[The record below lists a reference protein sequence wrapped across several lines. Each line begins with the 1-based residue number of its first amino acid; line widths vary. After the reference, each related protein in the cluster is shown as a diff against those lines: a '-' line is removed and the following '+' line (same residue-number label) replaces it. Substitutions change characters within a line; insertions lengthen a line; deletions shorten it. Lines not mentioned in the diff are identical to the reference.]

1 MTECFEATRRILRR
15 VAAGAL
21 LAALAACAGLKPAP
35 NAPAAESAGVQTNA
49 VQTNSSY
56 HGRFA
61 VRYTDSNGVQRNAY
75 GNFDLQQQ
83 GENATL
89 QLLNPLG
96 QTMARVVASPSGAT
110 LELPDRPTQTAPDV
124 QGLLQRALGFP
135 LPIDGLRYWLKPAIS
150 PDSPAH
156 TQTDPAT
163 GRMRQIEQDGWTI
176 DYVAYADDAQ
186 TALIKRVNLRRAD
199 PALDV
204 KLVLDR

>member
-1 MTECFEATRRILRR
+1 MTERFEATRRILRR

-21 LAALAACAGLKPAP
+21 LAALTACAGLKPAP
-35 NAPAAESAGVQTNA
+35 NAPTNA
-49 VQTNSSY
+49 PAANAAAVRTNASY

-83 GENATL
+83 GESATL

-110 LELPDRPTQTAPDV
+110 LELPDRPTQTAQDV
-124 QGLLQRALGFP
+124 EGLMQRALGFP

-150 PDSPAH
+150 PDSPAR

-186 TALIKRVNLRRAD
+186 TALIKRVDLSRDD

>member
-1 MTECFEATRRILRR
+1 MTERFEATRRILRR

-35 NAPAAESAGVQTNA
+35 NAPAAQSPGVQTNA
-49 VQTNSSY
+49 SY

-89 QLLNPLG
+89 QLHNPLG

-124 QGLLQRALGFP
+124 QGLMQRALGFP

-150 PDSPAH
+150 PDSPAR

-186 TALIKRVNLRRAD
+186 TALIKRVNLSRAD

>member
-1 MTECFEATRRILRR
+1 MAERFDTTRRISRR

-21 LAALAACAGLKPAP
+21 LLALTACAGLKPAP
-35 NAPAAESAGVQTNA
+35 NAPAANAAALQTDA
-49 VQTNSSY
+49 SY
-56 HGRFA
+56 HGRFS
-61 VRYTDSNGVQRNAY
+61 VRYSDSNGVQRNAY

-83 GENATL
+83 GESATL

-96 QTMARVVASPSGAT
+96 QTLARVVASPSGAT

-124 QGLLQRALGFP
+124 QGLMQRTLGFP

-150 PDSPAH
+150 PDSPAR
-156 TQTDPAT
+156 TQIDPAT
-163 GRMRQIEQDGWTI
+163 GRMTQIEQDGWTI
-176 DYVAYADDAQ
+176 DYVAYVDDAR
-186 TALIKRVNLRRAD
+186 TALIKRVNLSCDD

>member
-1 MTECFEATRRILRR
+1 MTERFEATRRILRR

-21 LAALAACAGLKPAP
+21 LAALTACAGLKPAP
-35 NAPAAESAGVQTNA
+35 NAPTTAPTANAAEVQTNA
-49 VQTNSSY
+49 SY

-110 LELPDRPTQTAPDV
+110 LELPGHPTQTAPDV
-124 QGLLQRALGFP
+124 QGLMQRALGFP

-150 PDSPAH
+150 PDSPAR

-176 DYVAYADDAQ
+176 DYVAYTDDAQ
-186 TALIKRVNLRRAD
+186 TALIKRVNLSRSD